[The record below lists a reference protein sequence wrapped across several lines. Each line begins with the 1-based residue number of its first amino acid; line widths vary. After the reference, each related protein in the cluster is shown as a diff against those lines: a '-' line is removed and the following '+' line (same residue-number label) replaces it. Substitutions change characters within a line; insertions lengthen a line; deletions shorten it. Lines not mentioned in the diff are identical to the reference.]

1 MNRPRFA
8 SRSSQ
13 RASVLI
19 ITMILLIML
28 TLLGLSLISLN
39 STQTRVAASTADAQE
54 AYQTAEGALNQA
66 AQSLQAGAYTYN
78 NMSANSSGLYTDAL
92 PGSNILSSAGAPLWP
107 AWTQTQWN
115 NSAYAIQCTTCGA
128 GTNAAYFIEAL
139 PPTAPPGATQKPSQ
153 NVYVYRITA
162 HAVGSSGNSPVTLQ
176 GTVLAPN

>member
-1 MNRPRFA
+1 MSRPHFS

-19 ITMILLIML
+19 TTMILLIML

-39 STQTRVAASTADAQE
+39 STQTRVATNSADAQE

-66 AQSLQAGAYTYN
+66 AQALQSGAYTYN
-78 NMSANSSGLYTDAL
+78 NLSINANGLYTDAL
-92 PGSNILSSAGAPLWP
+92 PSSAILSSASAPLWP
-107 AWTQTQWN
+107 AWTQAQWN
-115 NSAYAIQCTTCGA
+115 NPANAIQCTTCGA
-128 GTNAAYFIEAL
+128 GKNAAYFIEAL
-139 PPTAPPGATQKPSQ
+139 PPTAPPGATQKPNQ